1 MLVVYA
7 MAGMDV
13 DVALVKMW
21 RSVVY
26 TMVSMDVDV
35 VPVKERCSGL

>member
-1 MLVVYA
+1 MYTMV
-7 MAGMDV
+7 GMDV

-35 VPVKERCSGL
+35 ALVKERCGC